1 MPDSSG
7 AVNLGAVSP
16 EEQQAIDKLADE
28 HPEAATEETPKVPVA
43 TAFLVVVNQSG
54 DISVAPASV
63 ADTLALET
71 IHPTDDIIYG
81 ACAVVMRD
89 ISTISTA
96 TQTVQLQLQ
105 QAHAM
110 QQQAQAN
117 ALAQGL
123 NLPGRGK

>member
-16 EEQQAIDKLADE
+16 EEQQAIDKLAGE
-28 HPEAATEETPKVPVA
+28 HPEAATEEITKVPVT

-63 ADTLALET
+63 ADTLTLEVT
-71 IHPTDDIIYG
+71 HPPDDVVYG

-89 ISTISTA
+89 ITTIATA
-96 TQTVQLQLQ
+96 SQTVQLQLQ
-105 QAHAM
+105 QAQAM
-110 QQQAQAN
+110 QQQMQAAQI
-117 ALAQGL
+117 AQGL